1 VMAPGRRGRIARR
14 TAIIATVVAVS
25 LAMEI
30 TGFFATPVEDR
41 PEVSY
46 STLHAMVPLV
56 FAACAGVAWAI
67 GPNVVPARLMIAF
80 VVLWIPQT
88 FYQVIE
94 QVGWLWPILRGIDLA
109 WAVVA
114 GILVLIYPRGWLGDR
129 FDRVIATTALVATLV
144 NFLAVLTL
152 AGPDAVP
159 CECVENPYRLAEA
172 PLLFG
177 LVDIGYR
184 IVGGALAL
192 AIAGR
197 LLVRWMRG
205 SVPARAVAFLMPIAL
220 LAWASMIAVQA
231 VNYAISAQRD
241 MALDTVGLV
250 AMASVPVSFVAGVA
264 HARNM
269 RARVADL
276 MRITREG
283 ADRGLWAES
292 LARTLR
298 DDTVRVYWWDEE
310 RGRYV
315 DAAGRPIDSNEA
327 DRGHSILPV
336 ASPTGLPIALIRHD
350 RVLTDNMRLLDGV
363 SSALRLSVDNG
374 RLRSEVER
382 TLEHV
387 RQSRQRIV
395 EAGVEA
401 RRRIERDLH
410 DGAQQQ
416 LVSLGMRLRL
426 ASNEA
431 HASGQPVLAEELDSC
446 IATLNQGLKDLRE
459 LAHGIHPSLL
469 SQGGLALAVPEL
481 AGRCPVPVEVD
492 VQAEGR
498 LPELLEST
506 AYFVVAESLANIAKH
521 SQATRAWVRARIEG
535 DELVLAVRDN
545 GVGGASLDAGTGVL
559 GIADRVDAVGGSIVL
574 DSPRGAGTTV
584 TVRMPVTHEQLEA
597 AGAGPSVAS
606 SGGSDDGIDRSIAGA
621 GLLVAA
627 EQGDPA
633 PDGPSEAGVPSGGI
647 GTPADL

>member
-1 VMAPGRRGRIARR
+1 MMAPGRRGRIARR
-14 TAIIATVVAVS
+14 TAIIVTVVAVS

-30 TGFFATPVEDR
+30 TGFFATPVDDR

-67 GPNVVPARLMIAF
+67 GPNPVPARLMIA
-80 VVLWIPQT
+80 VVLLWIPQT

-94 QVGWLWPILRGIDLA
+94 QLGWLWPLLRGIDLA
-109 WAVVA
+109 WAVAV

-129 FDRVIATTALVATLV
+129 FDRVIAATALVATLV

-159 CECVENPYRLAEA
+159 CECVPNPYRLAEA
-172 PLLFG
+172 PMLFG
-177 LVDIGYR
+177 LIDIGYR

-220 LAWASMIAVQA
+220 LAWASMIALQA
-231 VNYAISAQRD
+231 ANYVLSAQRD

-336 ASPTGLPIALIRHD
+336 ASPTGQPIALIRHD

-416 LVSLGMRLRL
+416 LVSLGIRLRL
-426 ASNEA
+426 AANEA
-431 HASGQPVLAEELDSC
+431 RTSGQPVLAEELDSC
-446 IATLNQGLKDLRE
+446 IATLNQGLRDLRE

-481 AGRCPVPVEVD
+481 AGRCAVPCEVD

-498 LPELLEST
+498 LPELLESLRSRRDVRLD
-506 AYFVVAESLANIAKH
+506 YLAG
-521 SQATRAWVRARIEG
+521 SRR
-535 DELVLAVRDN
+535 
-545 GVGGASLDAGTGVL
+545 L
-559 GIADRVDAVGGSIVL
+559 GITRESVG
-574 DSPRGAGTTV
+574 A
-584 TVRMPVTHEQLEA
+584 HA
-597 AGAGPSVAS
+597 H
-606 SGGSDDGIDRSIAGA
+606 
-621 GLLVAA
+621 
-627 EQGDPA
+627 
-633 PDGPSEAGVPSGGI
+633 
-647 GTPADL
+647 

>member
-1 VMAPGRRGRIARR
+1 MMAPGRRGRIARR
-14 TAIIATVVAVS
+14 TAIIATVVVLS
-25 LAMEI
+25 LAMEV
-30 TGFFATPVEDR
+30 TGFLATPPGER

-67 GPNVVPARLMIAF
+67 GPNAVPARLMIAF

-94 QVGWLWPILRGIDLA
+94 QLGWLWPILRGIDLA

-114 GILVLIYPRGWLGDR
+114 GILVLVYPRGWLGDR

-144 NFLAVLTL
+144 NFAAVITL

-159 CECVENPYRLAEA
+159 CECVPNPYRIAEA

-177 LVDIGYR
+177 LVDVGYR

-192 AIAGR
+192 AIAVR

-205 SVPARAVAFLMPIAL
+205 SVPARAVAFLMPVAL
-220 LAWASMIAVQA
+220 MAWALMIAAQA
-231 VNYAISAQRD
+231 VIYAVSAQRD

-250 AMASVPVSFVAGVA
+250 AMASVPVSFVAGIA

-298 DDTVRVYWWDEE
+298 DDSVRVFWWDEE

-315 DAAGRPIDSNEA
+315 DAAGHPIESNEA
-327 DRGHSILPV
+327 GRGHSVLPV
-336 ASPTGLPIALIRHD
+336 ASPSGQPIALIRHD

-382 TLEHV
+382 TLDQV

-426 ASNEA
+426 AANTAREA
-431 HASGQPVLAEELDSC
+431 RQDELALELEGA
-446 IATLNQGLKDLRE
+446 IHTLNQGLKELRE

-481 AGRCPVPVEVD
+481 AGRCNVPVEVD
-492 VQAEGR
+492 VEAEGR
-498 LPELLEST
+498 LPELIEST
-506 AYFVVAESLANIAKH
+506 AYFAVAESLANVAKH
-521 SQATRAWVRARIEG
+521 SQATRAWVRAYVEG
-535 DELVLAVRDN
+535 DEVVISVRDN
-545 GVGGASLDAGTGVL
+545 GIGGASLDAGTGVL
-559 GIADRVDAVGGSIVL
+559 GIADRIDAVGGSIHL
-574 DSPRGAGTTV
+574 ESPRGAGTTV
-584 TVRMPVTHEQLEA
+584 TVRMPIDLPPSEPPMVANLE
-597 AGAGPSVAS
+597 
-606 SGGSDDGIDRSIAGA
+606 SGGGADPAVAGSSRAGA

-627 EQGDPA
+627 EAGDPA
-633 PDGPSEAGVPSGGI
+633 PGGAADAGIGPGGI
-647 GTPADL
+647 ATPADV